1 MQCDE
6 PRLSFD
12 SADSPMTEMI
22 SMRPILFAGLFAAT
36 LLLTSCKKKAAE
48 GGAGPVAYA
57 VQAIVVEAKRQ
68 PISESLSLVGTI
80 VANESVELKS
90 ETDGT
95 VEEIVFKEGQ
105 EVKQGDLLVRL
116 DESKFTAA
124 AAEAEANFKL
134 SQANFDRSKQLL
146 NDKLISQQEFEQTAA
161 LFQANRAG
169 LDLKQRQLKDAR
181 IYAPFGGVMSSRP
194 ISPGQVISK
203 NTTMTWLVDLDPV
216 KVEVGVPE
224 RFLSQL
230 AVGQAIDVTVATYP
244 GRKFTGEVFFVG
256 PFVDPATRTALVKAR
271 IANPKHELKP
281 GMFANLDLTLKLKES
296 AVVIPESSVIPSGER
311 NVIYVVDENDT
322 AQVRQVKLGI
332 RAAGLVEIVSGLQG
346 GERVVVEG
354 IQKIRPG
361 GKVKAVAPETEA
373 GREGGKTGKRE
384 SEKSGNATSGR

>member
-1 MQCDE
+1 
-6 PRLSFD
+6 
-12 SADSPMTEMI
+12 
-22 SMRPILFAGLFAAT
+22 MRSLLFCGLIIAIVWVAG
-36 LLLTSCKKKAAE
+36 CRKKTGEAVT
-48 GGAGPVAYA
+48 GGPPVFA

-80 VANESVELKS
+80 AANESVELKS

-95 VEEIVFKEGQ
+95 VEEILFNEGQ

-116 DESKFTAA
+116 DESKFSAA

-134 SQANFDRSKQLL
+134 SQANFDRAKQLYR
-146 NDKLISQQEFEQTAA
+146 DHLIAQQEFDQAA
-161 LFQANRAG
+161 AQFQANQAG
-169 LDLKQRQLKDAR
+169 LDLKKRQLKDAR
-181 IYAPFGGVMSSRP
+181 IYAPFEGTMSSRE

-203 NTTMTWLVDLDPV
+203 NTMLTWLVDLDPV
-216 KVEVGVPE
+216 KVEVTVPE
-224 RFLSQL
+224 RYVGKL
-230 AVGQAIDVTVATYP
+230 AVGQIIDVTVAAYP
-244 GRKFTGEVFFVG
+244 DRTFTGEVFFVA
-256 PFVDPATRTALVKAR
+256 PFLDPVMRTALVKAR

-296 AVVIPESSVIPSGER
+296 AVVIPESSIIPSGDR
-311 NVIYVVDENDT
+311 NVIYVVDESDV
-322 AQVRQVKLGI
+322 AQIRLVKLGI

-346 GERVVVEG
+346 GERVVAEG

-384 SEKSGNATSGR
+384 SEISTTGERGSGEAGRKESKN